1 MLLALLLKHKFKVT
15 KVLWELSINLK
26 PVAILPQL
34 FMVSKTVRPSLS
46 LPTICLQLALTEH
59 STSSTESTD
68 TKSKELTRVSHFL
81 WIEKILYFESNDNG
95 ISVAIDYL

>member
-1 MLLALLLKHKFKVT
+1 
-15 KVLWELSINLK
+15 
-26 PVAILPQL
+26 
-34 FMVSKTVRPSLS
+34 MVSKTVRPSLS